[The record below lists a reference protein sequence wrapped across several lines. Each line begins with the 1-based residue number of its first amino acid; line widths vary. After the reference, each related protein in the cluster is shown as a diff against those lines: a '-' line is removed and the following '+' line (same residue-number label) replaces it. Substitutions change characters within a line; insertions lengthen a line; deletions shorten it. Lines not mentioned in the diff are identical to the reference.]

1 MKSTATYTTNGT
13 NVACFGR
20 TLISA
25 NNLLKS
31 AKTGCGK

>member
-13 NVACFGR
+13 NVPCFGR
-20 TLISA
+20 TLTA
-25 NNLLKS
+25 AKNVLTS